1 MGPKH
6 TSLWMRPKV
15 RIHITS
21 GGQKIYSQD
30 ASITKLEEFGMYGT
44 RTAFTKEKP
53 KKKRS
58 IHLRTPLNKVEG
70 DYAFIA

>member
-1 MGPKH
+1 
-6 TSLWMRPKV
+6 MRPKV

-44 RTAFTKEKP
+44 GTAFTKEKP
-53 KKKRS
+53 KKKKKYSLKNSSKQSGGRLCFYS
-58 IHLRTPLNKVEG
+58 MKHEPS
-70 DYAFIA
+70 

>member
-1 MGPKH
+1 
-6 TSLWMRPKV
+6 MRPKV

-53 KKKRS
+53 KKKKKKERS